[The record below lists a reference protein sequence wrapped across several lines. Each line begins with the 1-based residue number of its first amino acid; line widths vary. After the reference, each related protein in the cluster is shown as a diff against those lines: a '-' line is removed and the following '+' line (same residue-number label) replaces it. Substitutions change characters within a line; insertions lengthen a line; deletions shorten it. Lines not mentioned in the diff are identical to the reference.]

1 MLPAILKAEAKLTT
15 GEGVSVAARELDALE
30 APGGGLGIVAVLLV
44 GGGAEQDGRW
54 VLVDAAGWSG
64 RSGESVSAARSV
76 LAGLERGQ
84 RHLDLLRRHV
94 DETWPR
100 FLVGFR
106 EAAEAG
112 HGALVEALQAAHR
125 DGTTRDLLPPDPVLA
140 YERREAV
147 RELLVQHGESDAGR
161 LAQDLLAYVLAFA
174 GWRKV
179 TLNAVGVPD
188 FVLEEVAAERAAP
201 QQVTITLR
209 RDEAE
214 RAAARL
220 RAAGEHAL
228 ALALESRIAAARRRV
243 G

>member
-1 MLPAILKAEAKLTT
+1 MLPATLKAEAKLTT
-15 GEGVSVAARELDALE
+15 GDGVSVAARELVALE
-30 APGGGLGIVAVLLV
+30 VPGGGVGIVAVLLV
-44 GGGAEQDGRW
+44 GGGPDEDGRW
-54 VLVDAAGWSG
+54 VIVDAAAWSG

-76 LAGLERGQ
+76 LAKLARGQ
-84 RHLDLLRRHV
+84 RHLDRLRQHV

-100 FLVGFR
+100 FLVAFR
-106 EAAEAG
+106 EPAESG

-125 DGTTRDLLPPDPVLA
+125 DGTTRDLLPVDPVLG

-147 RELLVQHGESDAGR
+147 HALLAQHGESDAGR
-161 LAQDLLAYVLAFA
+161 LAQDFLAYVLSFA

-188 FVLEEVAAERAAP
+188 FVLEEPVAERAAG
-201 QQVTITLR
+201 QHVTITLPR
-209 RDEAE
+209 EDVE

-220 RAAGEHAL
+220 RAAGEDAL
-228 ALALESRIAAARRRV
+228 AVALESRIPARRRA